1 MIMPEFHK
9 FLIEFYPINPN
20 EYFHVYN
27 IDLLIE
33 WFNDPEAD
41 LPDNLK
47 GHTSKDAFDSFLAVC
62 SRLYGPRLK
71 WDPIVDEETIIF
83 YNDSAWVVVSAET
96 VKGAIEKFWD
106 ILSRRYLSPG
116 EV

>member
-1 MIMPEFHK
+1 MPELHK
-9 FLIEFYPINPN
+9 YLIEFYPIDPN

-27 IDLLIE
+27 IDLILR

-47 GHTSKDAFDSFLAVC
+47 GHASKDAFDSFLAGC

-71 WDPIVDEETIIF
+71 WDPIVDEETVIF
-83 YNDSAWVVVSAET
+83 YNGSAWVVVSAET

-106 ILSRRYLSPG
+106 TLSRVYLSPG